1 MAATVPLDSPWDAPN
16 ARELDAQTVETWLDA
31 NMKTETGM
39 RFWRTLI
46 PAIFSA
52 DTDQMSLLHFLFYIH
67 SGGMID
73 MLVSTGGRRA
83 GQPCRAGGSQAIA
96 LLAGEDLVTLS
107 ASAARCTAD
116 RAAR

>member
-1 MAATVPLDSPWDAPN
+1 
-16 ARELDAQTVETWLDA
+16 
-31 NMKTETGM
+31 MKTETGL

-73 MLVSTGGRRA
+73 MLVATGGGAQDSRVV
-83 GQPCRAGGSQAIA
+83 GGSQAIA
-96 LLAGEDLVTLS
+96 L
-107 ASAARCTAD
+107 
-116 RAAR
+116 RAAEELGDAVRLGCPVT